1 MHHFTRTEGKSP
13 EQAISNDDLVV
24 FGGFAS
30 GALVTVPERVWA
42 AAEAR
47 VNETIAA
54 SNVDCTSL
62 VKTTPCGQRTR
73 TRVANATSSGWWDLP
88 PTDYFTTNSWPPSQ
102 LGKLGD
108 MSTVMEAVS

>member
-13 EQAISNDDLVV
+13 EQAISKDDFVA

-30 GALVTVPERVWA
+30 GAIGDGAGEVWA

-62 VKTTPCGQRTR
+62 VKTTPWDQRDHETGVSR
-73 TRVANATSSGWWDLP
+73 CVLQQLMVIAIA
-88 PTDYFTTNSWPPSQ
+88 PTNENRES
-102 LGKLGD
+102 
-108 MSTVMEAVS
+108 